1 MNNAT
6 LQTPPSQSHPPAVR
20 CLSFDVEEY
29 FHIEAA
35 YGRVRRESW
44 DQWPSRV
51 EGAMDRLLAM
61 LDRRGIK
68 ATFFVL
74 GDVARRCPK
83 LVPRVAAMGH
93 EIASHGFNHDR
104 LHRLNPE
111 TLKEDLRASI
121 DLLQQQSG
129 RTVLGYRAPTWS
141 VTRQTAWAVDVLIES
156 GLRYDASIFPVRHP
170 AYGVPDAPLTPFW
183 LTGRD
188 GRRLLEVPPLVLEM
202 PMGKRL
208 AVAGGGYFRLL
219 PMGPWL
225 TKRGIEQAARQHR
238 PAVLY
243 FHPWEFDAQIPTLP
257 LSLTGKVRTYTRLG
271 GNLER
276 LEKLLE
282 RSAGWMTIASFCDML
297 RTQADQ
303 RAAFRLT

>member
-1 MNNAT
+1 MNEDSP
-6 LQTPPSQSHPPAVR
+6 QTPVASSTLPAVR

-29 FHIEAA
+29 FHIEAG
-35 YGRVRRESW
+35 YGRVKRESW

-51 EGAMDRLLAM
+51 EGAMDRLLAV
-61 LDRRGIK
+61 LDRHGVK

-74 GDVARRCPK
+74 GDVARRCPR
-83 LVPRVAAMGH
+83 LVPHVADLGH

-104 LHRLNPE
+104 LHRLTPE
-111 TLKEDLRASI
+111 TFKVDLRASM
-121 DLLQQQSG
+121 DLLEQQSG
-129 RTVLGYRAPTWS
+129 RPVLGYRAPTWS
-141 VTRQTAWAVDVLIES
+141 VTRRTSWAVDVLIEE

-170 AYGVPDAPLTPFW
+170 AYGVPDAPLSPFW

-188 GRRLLEVPPLVLEM
+188 GQRLLEVPPLVLELA
-202 PMGKRL
+202 MGKRL

-225 TKRGIEQAARQHR
+225 TRRGIEQAARRGR

-243 FHPWEFDAQIPTLP
+243 FHPWEFDPQIPTLP
-257 LSLTGKVRTYTRLG
+257 LSLTGKVRTYTRLA

-276 LEKLLE
+276 LEKVIE
-282 RSAGWMTIASFCDML
+282 RFAGWGTMASQYDAL
-297 RTQADQ
+297 RAQADRQ
-303 RAAFRLT
+303 STFSLA